1 MRRVRFPTCHMD
13 LFEFQDNLN
22 DLIANWDR
30 YIEDFLKSI
39 EPDLIDA
46 NTAQL
51 DDGMNSIGF
60 QLPPYA
66 SPEYARMKGRA
77 IPDLK
82 LTGDFREAFFVK
94 SIGDVL
100 KIDSTDDKRDKLIK
114 KYGLDIFGLTDE
126 SLNRLIEEQIFPDFL
141 MFLNRKLG
149 LT

>member
-1 MRRVRFPTCHMD
+1 MD
-13 LFEFQDNLN
+13 LFELQYNIN
-22 DLIANWDR
+22 DLVSNWDK
-30 YIEDFLKSI
+30 YIDDFFKSI

-51 DDGMNSIGF
+51 DDGMNSLGF

-66 SPEYARMKGRA
+66 NPEYARMKGRA

-100 KIDSTDDKRDKLIK
+100 KIDSTDDKRVKLIK
-114 KYGLDIFGLTDE
+114 KYGLDIFGLTEDN
-126 SLNRLIEEQIFPDFL
+126 LNKLIEEQILPDFL

-149 LT
+149 LI